1 MEKSR
6 GLNRCFTTLLCAIQA
21 KKLWC
26 SIGINEL
33 RNFKDVWQTYDIYST
48 GSIQIKHLKKFVE
61 AVGEPVGRSKCS
73 LMWFKVLQ
81 AEISAI
87 PGSNSGEI
95 SFRNL
100 FLILTIKMQGADAM
114 CQDVDGEIKTNVDQV
129 RISALL

>member
-1 MEKSR
+1 M
-6 GLNRCFTTLLCAIQA
+6 
-21 KKLWC
+21 
-26 SIGINEL
+26 
-33 RNFKDVWQTYDIYST
+33 
-48 GSIQIKHLKKFVE
+48 E

-87 PGSNSGEI
+87 PGSDSGEI

-129 RISALL
+129 LISPSTSWHIASQPYFNRTRTFEATVA